1 MFFNFSFCH
10 CEEQRQLRRG
20 NLAERNVPE
29 GRIPTVTAFPRN
41 DRGVG
46 HPRPL
51 RLRLTVGFPRS
62 LRSHGMTR
70 KKWNLPFCHCEEQR
84 ELRRGNLAER
94 NVPEG
99 WIPTVTAFPRND
111 KGKMES
117 SVFVIARSNESC
129 DVAISRERNVTTI
142 SIS

>member
-1 MFFNFSFCH
+1 M
-10 CEEQRQLRRG
+10 
-20 NLAERNVPE
+20 
-29 GRIPTVTAFPRN
+29 
-41 DRGVG
+41 
-46 HPRPL
+46 
-51 RLRLTVGFPRS
+51 
-62 LRSHGMTR
+62 
-70 KKWNLPFCHCEEQR
+70 
-84 ELRRGNLAER
+84 RRGNLAER